1 MAADLGS
8 IVKRR
13 FFGSPFLCAR
23 SEGGDAKVGGEAALR
38 EYVVCLWFPT
48 IWMVLTWSLIAAN
61 YLAFAPVVPLSHW
74 CQHLAGHAVLLLTLR
89 SYALTVH
96 THPGVPTDEWRAR
109 AKAGLE
115 VSRTC
120 ERSHELLPPRARFVG
135 RVGEVILGLDHYCFY
150 IGGPVGH
157 RNRAHFLQF
166 LAYAVLLCLF
176 GAGLCMNELS
186 TTHKVILELSRM
198 MASSNF
204 VQQLTSRSAEEMAIL
219 MRDLKRAMCILAL
232 CALDC
237 VAGFLLGELAAW
249 QWRLAMTGRMTVDE
263 KDDTYDLGSRRR
275 NLRVI
280 FGAREWLWWAPL
292 RLVAPEGDG
301 TQWERPRRE

>member
-1 MAADLGS
+1 MCIFLSEQFGFRGLPQSPHHNYTRRMAADLGS

-23 SEGGDAKVGGEAALR
+23 SEVATPRWRRGGPPG
-38 EYVVCLWFPT
+38 YVVCLWFPT

-74 CQHLAGHAVLLLTLR
+74 CQHLAGHAVPYASQLCAHGAHPPR
-89 SYALTVH
+89 S
-96 THPGVPTDEWRAR
+96 TDRRVAR
-109 AKAGLE
+109 PRQGWPR
-115 VSRTC
+115 VSTTC

-176 GAGLCMNELS
+176 GAGLC
-186 TTHKVILELSRM
+186 V
-198 MASSNF
+198 
-204 VQQLTSRSAEEMAIL
+204 TS
-219 MRDLKRAMCILAL
+219 
-232 CALDC
+232 
-237 VAGFLLGELAAW
+237 
-249 QWRLAMTGRMTVDE
+249 
-263 KDDTYDLGSRRR
+263 
-275 NLRVI
+275 
-280 FGAREWLWWAPL
+280 
-292 RLVAPEGDG
+292 
-301 TQWERPRRE
+301 